1 MEQDEQADP
10 GGPGDLCDKC
20 YAPLDAKRTWTC
32 VFGDGCCPD
41 CFAACEAAGR
51 CAKFSDEFWEGLERV
66 MRRVRAGREEFF
78 AGPRRDG

>member
-1 MEQDEQADP
+1 MEQGTPEDP
-10 GGPGDLCDKC
+10 GEPEDLCDRC
-20 YAPLDAKRTWTC
+20 GVPLPAPRRWVC

-51 CAKFSDEFWEGLERV
+51 CARLPDEFWEGLERV

-78 AGPRRDG
+78 AGTRRDG

>member
-1 MEQDEQADP
+1 MKSNFDRDP
-10 GGPGDLCDKC
+10 GGPEDPCDKC
-20 YAPLDAKRTWTC
+20 GVPLPAPRTWVC
-32 VFGDGCCPD
+32 NLGVGCCPD

-51 CAKFSDEFWEGLERV
+51 CARFPDEFWEGLERK